1 MDNDEIRKNFVD
13 SINANLFQ
21 SKESSNVESELNYYY
36 IGSFIRLHNF
46 DYYNNLLKCY
56 GAQIIDYLNKYGN
69 IPSFF
74 YEFRRKLEEYRRIK
88 HFMEEEK
95 SKIID
100 ELELFYG
107 KNSSAIDKF
116 RYIKNN
122 INY

>member
-1 MDNDEIRKNFVD
+1 MVIF
-13 SINANLFQ
+13 
-21 SKESSNVESELNYYY
+21 
-36 IGSFIRLHNF
+36 LH
-46 DYYNNLLKCY
+46 
-56 GAQIIDYLNKYGN
+56 
-69 IPSFF
+69 FF

>member
-1 MDNDEIRKNFVD
+1 
-13 SINANLFQ
+13 
-21 SKESSNVESELNYYY
+21 
-36 IGSFIRLHNF
+36 
-46 DYYNNLLKCY
+46 
-56 GAQIIDYLNKYGN
+56 
-69 IPSFF
+69 
-74 YEFRRKLEEYRRIK
+74 
-88 HFMEEEK
+88 MEEEK